1 MLLLS
6 CVWITKSADD
16 LATTMSNSTI
26 NPELFLLMM
35 MCTVH
40 CAQCAVMMMLLIL
53 RMNFMSVLKKTEK
66 EEKGDE
72 DVNQSSI

>member
-26 NPELFLLMM
+26 NPELFPFDDD
-35 MCTVH
+35 VH
-40 CAQCAVMMMLLIL
+40 CALCTVCSDGDDIDTEDE
-53 RMNFMSVLKKTEK
+53 FHVSV
-66 EEKGDE
+66 EE
-72 DVNQSSI
+72 N